1 MEREWMQL
9 DKWQYFLFPSPPT
22 GPLSIVFLSEA
33 KDLDICIENVDE

>member
-1 MEREWMQL
+1 MESDWMQL

-33 KDLDICIENVDE
+33 KDLACWLLNIAV